1 MAKSIAKY
9 FIALVPEG
17 KIQEE
22 ATRLKELL
30 KQNFHL
36 KYALKSP
43 AHVTIKMPFHWNEAK
58 EDKLIAQLGGF
69 FKNWKSFDLAFNGFD
84 RFGKRVIFIALKP
97 SQDLKALQEALG
109 YFTKTVLKQ
118 PIELSDK
125 AFHPH
130 MTIAFKDIKP
140 AKFDEYWQF
149 IKQQTFDQQYQVT
162 HVALLKR
169 LDGRWS
175 VIQTFPLDFDK
186 TSMP

>member
-17 KIQEE
+17 KIQED
-22 ATRLKELL
+22 ATQLKELL
-30 KQNFHL
+30 KEKFNL

-43 AHVTIKMPFHWNEAK
+43 AHITIKMPFNWNEAK
-58 EDKLIAQLGGF
+58 EEKLISLLDGF
-69 FKNWKSFDLAFNGFD
+69 FTEKKAFGLRLKGFD
-84 RFGKRVIFIALKP
+84 RFGKRVIFISVKPSDPLLQLQQSLGEFSRIALK
-97 SQDLKALQEALG
+97 QAL
-109 YFTKTVLKQ
+109 
-118 PIELSDK
+118 ELSDK
-125 AFHPH
+125 SFHPH
-130 MTIAFKDIKP
+130 MTLAFKDIKP

-169 LDGRWS
+169 HDGRWS